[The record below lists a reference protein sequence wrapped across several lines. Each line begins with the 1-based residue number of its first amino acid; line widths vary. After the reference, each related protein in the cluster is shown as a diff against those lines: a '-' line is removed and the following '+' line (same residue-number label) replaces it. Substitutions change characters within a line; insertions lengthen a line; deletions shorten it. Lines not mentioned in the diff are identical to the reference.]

1 MEKYDLGL
9 EKGLE
14 KVRDFDSESSWQVGY
29 SLSQPSEGGVGFTFR
44 GM

>member
-14 KVRDFDSESSWQVGY
+14 KISNFIIDKVGTLY
-29 SLSQPSEGGVGFTFR
+29 YKHGPG
-44 GM
+44 